1 MRRNPT
7 PSEHALWQALRGS
20 KLGVKFRR
28 QHVLAPF
35 IVDFYA
41 ASLRL
46 VIEVDGSAHEGREAR
61 DASRTAK
68 LVALDSSSQTLAWR
82 LPLIMNSPLS
92 KRCLTLFKANAA
104 DATHR
109 PSASP
114 QSRDQLV
121 RRSE

>member
-7 PSEHALWQALRGS
+7 PSEHALWLALRDS

-46 VIEVDGSAHEGREAR
+46 VIEVDGSVHEGREAR

-68 LVALDSSSQTLAWR
+68 LVALYGVRVVRVDSGSNFSVSSFR
-82 LPLIMNSPLS
+82 
-92 KRCLTLFKANAA
+92 
-104 DATHR
+104 
-109 PSASP
+109 
-114 QSRDQLV
+114 
-121 RRSE
+121 